1 MNLNP
6 VTLPVRNIEDL
17 DPRYH
22 IIIKG
27 ARQHNLKNVDVA
39 IPRNRLVVVTGV
51 SGSGKSTLT
60 IDTLYAEG
68 QRRYVESLSSY
79 ARQFLTR
86 MNKPD
91 VDYIKGIS
99 PAIAVEQKV
108 VTRTTRS
115 TVGTLTEIYDYLR
128 LLFARIGRTY
138 SPISGL
144 PVRKD
149 EVSDVTDYVFSL
161 AEGSLVQLF
170 IPLRLHS
177 QAKDALQKEL
187 DLLLQKGFTRIQ
199 YGGQLL
205 KIEDTDTEQLD
216 LSMPDIRVLIDRI
229 VVKPDDYD
237 TQTRCADSVNI
248 AFFEGHGECIV
259 AVNNGETRHFSNRF
273 EMDGMSFDEPNA
285 HFFNFNSPYGAC
297 PVCEGFGQVIG
308 IDENRVFPDK
318 NLSVYEGAV
327 APWHGEK
334 MKAWK
339 DELVLHS
346 HKFNF
351 PIHRSIA
358 DLTLEEYQLLWTGN
372 EYFEG
377 LDKFFKFMEEQTFKI
392 HYRIMLAKY
401 RGRTACRNCRGTR
414 LRPDAQ
420 YIKIGGRAIT
430 DLVNLP
436 VKEVKAFFDQ
446 LELNPHDHE
455 VSRRILTEI
464 NNRLRVMIEVG
475 LGYLTLNRVS
485 ATLSGGE
492 TQRINLTR
500 SLGSNLTNSMYI
512 LDEPSI
518 GLHSKDTERLIAVLK
533 QLRNLGNTVIIV
545 EHDEEIMR
553 AADYLIDM
561 GPLAGHLGGEVV
573 FEGPPDELSNFPNS
587 LTAQYLLGT
596 KQVALLNK
604 QRVPHRFIVVE
615 NARQHNLKNIT
626 VRFPLQAITV
636 VTGVSGSGKTTLIK
650 GILHPAL
657 KQLLKEPTDAPGNF
671 GRLSGSF
678 TEISHIELI
687 DQNPLGKSSRSNPIT
702 YIKAY
707 DSIRDLFAHLP
718 MSKARG
724 FQPKHFSF
732 NVEGGRCE
740 TCQGDGETV
749 VEMQFLAD
757 VHLICEDC
765 NGKRFKQEVLD
776 AQYKG
781 KSIYDVLELSV
792 DEAIAFFTDQKEIAA
807 KLKPLA
813 DVGLGYVKLG
823 QSSSTLSGG
832 EAQRVKLASY
842 LSKGKSQTPILF
854 IFDEPSTGLHFNDI
868 NKLLQSFNSL
878 VENGHTIVVV
888 EHNLDIVKCAD
899 WVIDLGPDGG
909 DEGGQLLFE
918 GPPIELQHCS
928 NSYTA
933 QYLKLKY
940 EMEGG
945 GVAE

>member
-1 MNLNP
+1 MNVNP
-6 VTLPVRNIEDL
+6 VTHPARRIEDL

-128 LLFARIGRTY
+128 LLFARTGRTY

-170 IPLRLHS
+170 IPLRPHS

-358 DLTLEEYQLLWTGN
+358 DLTPQEYQLIWSGN

-573 FEGPPDELSNFPNS
+573 FEGHPDELSNFPNS

-678 TEISHIELI
+678 AEISNIELI

-718 MSKARG
+718 MSKSRG

>member
-1 MNLNP
+1 MNVNP
-6 VTLPVRNIEDL
+6 VTLPARRIEDL

-128 LLFARIGRTY
+128 LLFARTGRTY

-358 DLTLEEYQLLWTGN
+358 DLTPQEYQLIWSGN

-573 FEGPPDELSNFPNS
+573 FEGHPDELSNFPNS

-678 TEISHIELI
+678 AEISNIELI

-718 MSKARG
+718 MSKSRG

-918 GPPIELQHCS
+918 GPPIELQHCEK
-928 NSYTA
+928 SYTA